1 MRRCMHIYCSSH
13 CRCNLSALHH
23 SIDRF
28 DTRLGQRIAH
38 ADDDAI
44 ALTARRLPRRKRA
57 RCMCV
62 CGQRVSPAVA
72 SNRYRAHVIPKRHTS
87 RYIHMHNAAPWI
99 RARLPHVATAAKRSI
114 APTAVTLHVHSA
126 SAIITEKTARLHRLE
141 FLRARAHILPPIY
154 TARLSVHLRAHI

>member
-1 MRRCMHIYCSSH
+1 MHIYCSLH

-28 DTRLGQRIAH
+28 DTRLGQRISH

-72 SNRYRAHVIPKRHTS
+72 SSRYRAHVIPKRHTS

-99 RARLPHVATAAKRSI
+99 RARLPHVATSRQAQHRADRC
-114 APTAVTLHVHSA
+114 HA
-126 SAIITEKTARLHRLE
+126 SCEQCHRNHNRKTARLHRLE
-141 FLRARAHILPPIY
+141 FSRARAHLLPPIY
-154 TARLSVHLRAHI
+154 TARLSLHLRAHI